1 MPDYVLDAV
10 SSTMSVL
17 KTPTCIRLPDGSFY
31 GREGLH
37 STAGSCEGSC
47 EHVWNYAYALPFL
60 FPRLERSLRETSYR
74 YNLDEFG
81 GLHFRTMIPLGRP
94 FSPFRPCVDRQLGA
108 IMKVYREWKICGD
121 DEWLRKLWPLVKK
134 SVEYTWSKGNRD
146 QWDRNRDGILEGRQH
161 HTLAMELFGPSS
173 WLNSSYL
180 GAPKAASEMAQ
191 AMSDSE
197 AAAEYLCI
205 FEARKDWTDAN
216 LFNGEYYFHKIDLTD
231 REMLRDYGDDAD
243 STYWNSEVQEIK
255 YQIGEGSS
263 IDQITGQ
270 WHAKLIGLGEF

>member
-1 MPDYVLDAV
+1 MRERCPEKLESIERRNRRFAHALHSTTMPDYVLDAV

-94 FSPFRPCVDRQLGA
+94 FSPFRPCVDGQLGA
-108 IMKVYREWKICGD
+108 IMKVYREWFTGSGALVRNYTDSAFPVWNPYCR
-121 DEWLRKLWPLVKK
+121 LRSGTLVR
-134 SVEYTWSKGNRD
+134 GNQFDTTR
-146 QWDRNRDGILEGRQH
+146 
-161 HTLAMELFGPSS
+161 FV
-173 WLNSSYL
+173 
-180 GAPKAASEMAQ
+180 
-191 AMSDSE
+191 
-197 AAAEYLCI
+197 C
-205 FEARKDWTDAN
+205 AR
-216 LFNGEYYFHKIDLTD
+216 G
-231 REMLRDYGDDAD
+231 
-243 STYWNSEVQEIK
+243 
-255 YQIGEGSS
+255 
-263 IDQITGQ
+263 
-270 WHAKLIGLGEF
+270 